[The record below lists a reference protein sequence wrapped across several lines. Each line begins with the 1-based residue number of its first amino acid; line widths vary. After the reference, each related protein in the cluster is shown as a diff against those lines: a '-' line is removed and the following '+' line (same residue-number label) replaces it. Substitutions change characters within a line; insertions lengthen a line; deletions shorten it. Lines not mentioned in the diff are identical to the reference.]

1 MVFPLKK
8 SQDSFVHRAAE
19 EDVRFRRESCFL
31 KNTETPETKSHVP
44 GQVVL
49 SVGLFSFNRT
59 TKKTKKSCVGFSLK
73 SKQLY

>member
-19 EDVRFRRESCFL
+19 EDVRFRRESCLL

-59 TKKTKKSCVGFSLK
+59 TKNRKRVVLVFP
-73 SKQLY
+73 